1 MNQPKKPPL
10 IGISIREFARRD
22 GCSEKL
28 VRRHV
33 ERGGLKRFADGT
45 VDPTGIGTG
54 WRESSRGSARAADRL
69 RTPPP
74 KVSAV
79 AKVSAQELS
88 ATAEALASVTDGG
101 AYELAILLSEAKMPA
116 ADAQAL
122 VNAWHLR
129 GRAVAIETLEEM
141 EAPPEELDDWRDH
154 PRFKVNWMEG
164 MRIAWDDVEMA
175 AAV

>member
-1 MNQPKKPPL
+1 M
-10 IGISIREFARRD
+10 
-22 GCSEKL
+22 
-28 VRRHV
+28 
-33 ERGGLKRFADGT
+33 
-45 VDPTGIGTG
+45 
-54 WRESSRGSARAADRL
+54 SAL
-69 RTPPP
+69 
-74 KVSAV
+74 
-79 AKVSAQELS
+79 AKVSAPELS

-129 GRAVAIETLEEM
+129 GRAVAIETLEEI